1 MTREIDPSK
10 ISLTSHSKIDE
21 NFANYFLKTKAK
33 DKCYNVS
40 VKDYRKHKL
49 ERRFIVDPVFKI
61 VYKQTESIC
70 ILCLF
75 RS

>member
-40 VKDYRKHKL
+40 VKDYRKHK
-49 ERRFIVDPVFKI
+49 
-61 VYKQTESIC
+61 
-70 ILCLF
+70 
-75 RS
+75 